1 MSGLAEA
8 IKRCNIQLKL
18 DNKTEGYGN
27 CFPNAI
33 IQQCRRPEI
42 NNWLREKNPMGIFK
56 SPQALRRQVTNFAL
70 NCQHKNVNDYKKNYE
85 TTLNKTDKTWKDYW
99 ENMEKDGTWVDS
111 VFIQITAWMIGL
123 DIQILTTS
131 SKPNNPYIFI
141 SGNINNPLIKSAGPP
156 MLVGNYT
163 NVHYQS
169 LIPINNGLDMKDN
182 KPYQESDQESGFLQ
196 ESFIYSY
203 NGVQITFPK
212 LHDEKFQCPFCKK
225 NFSRIMS
232 HVNSQQCTISKSN
245 IAIEEFGIQLSA
257 FKEGFRLEM
266 GRKRK
271 QKSRMKLIM
280 ERGKD
285 TINRGTRESKEGGK

>member
-8 IKRCNIQLKL
+8 IRRCNLQLKL

-70 NCQHKNVNDYKKNYE
+70 NCQHKNVNEYKKNYE
-85 TTLNKTDKTWKDYW
+85 TTLNKTDRTWKDYW

-111 VFIQITAWMIGL
+111 IFIQTTAWMIGL

-141 SGNINNPLIKSAGPP
+141 SGNINNPLLKSAGPP

-169 LIPINNGLDMKDN
+169 LVPTNNDPDKKGNTLCEGMD
-182 KPYQESDQESGFLQ
+182 ESSIL
-196 ESFIYSY
+196 I
-203 NGVQITFPK
+203 
-212 LHDEKFQCPFCKK
+212 L
-225 NFSRIMS
+225 
-232 HVNSQQCTISKSN
+232 
-245 IAIEEFGIQLSA
+245 EF
-257 FKEGFRLEM
+257 R
-266 GRKRK
+266 
-271 QKSRMKLIM
+271 
-280 ERGKD
+280 
-285 TINRGTRESKEGGK
+285 

>member
-8 IKRCNIQLKL
+8 IVRCNLQIKL

-70 NCQHKNVNDYKKNYE
+70 NCEHKSETDYRKNYE
-85 TTLNKTDKTWKDYW
+85 TILNTTDSTWNEYW
-99 ENMEKDGTWVDS
+99 ENMERDGTWADS
-111 VFIQITAWMIGL
+111 VFIQITAWLIGL

-141 SGNINNPLIKSAGPP
+141 SGNINNPLLKSAGPP

-169 LIPINNGLDMKDN
+169 LVPTNNDLDKS
-182 KPYQESDQESGFLQ
+182 QSVREWIRALG
-196 ESFIYSY
+196 I
-203 NGVQITFPK
+203 
-212 LHDEKFQCPFCKK
+212 CKK
-225 NFSRIMS
+225 VSYIL
-232 HVNSQQCTISKSN
+232 IL
-245 IAIEEFGIQLSA
+245 EF
-257 FKEGFRLEM
+257 R
-266 GRKRK
+266 
-271 QKSRMKLIM
+271 
-280 ERGKD
+280 
-285 TINRGTRESKEGGK
+285 